1 MLTGLTG
8 QATKQ
13 GHKTPMAID
22 DILRLQAT
30 TFASM
35 AMRKNVNGPGG
46 GKNEAYSRCRYLVS
60 LVMGLVEWVYP
71 FNGAVSNK
79 P

>member
-13 GHKTPMAID
+13 GHKTPMAIG

-30 TFASM
+30 TFAM

-60 LVMGLVEWVYP
+60 LVMGFVGWVYP
-71 FNGAVSNK
+71 FDGAVSNK

>member
-1 MLTGLTG
+1 
-8 QATKQ
+8 
-13 GHKTPMAID
+13 MAINEC
-22 DILRLQAT
+22 LRLQAT
-30 TFASM
+30 TFAM
-35 AMRKNVNGPGG
+35 AMRKMQTGLGG

-60 LVMGLVEWVYP
+60 LVMGLAGWVYP

>member
-30 TFASM
+30 TFAM
-35 AMRKNVNGPGG
+35 AMRKKVNGPGR

-60 LVMGLVEWVYP
+60 LVMGFVGWVY
-71 FNGAVSNK
+71 VSIQWRSVK
-79 P
+79 